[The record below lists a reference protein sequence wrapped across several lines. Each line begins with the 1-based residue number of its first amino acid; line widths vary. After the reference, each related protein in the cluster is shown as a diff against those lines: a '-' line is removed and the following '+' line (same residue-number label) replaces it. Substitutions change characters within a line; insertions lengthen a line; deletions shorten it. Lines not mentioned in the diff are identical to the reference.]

1 MALAPD
7 RARSDLDILRKA
19 QRSKLVVL
27 GVMLTGIVS
36 VAVLTRGGPIG
47 KSDQPA
53 SVFVVRSG
61 DARFGPAL
69 RDLGFTV
76 VEGELDYFLEQAEL
90 HTPDFEG
97 SDVEKTLH
105 LADWSGH
112 AFVAFEDPSALGLDA
127 PSSFSAYPLELAD
140 DNAPVGEATH
150 FAVVSVGNYG
160 FPHLVTTPRERS
172 SAHTGHEL
180 DLLTALFQQ
189 SPLRETADET
199 ANSPHEIFALRTRLQ
214 AALERLDEITAADET
229 MTRIQENTRRAL
241 ADEPFDL
248 DGDGRDEPGPQLL
261 GGLDESVNPVIA
273 LADGSILTIV
283 RPIDITSRNGLTAD
297 ISLGRT
303 WEFKFLPPGET
314 DPAKRERCSSLLGG
328 ELVQQGARPRF
339 RWSTRGDAL
348 LIDDGKTPR
357 VFTLAQAAAGEPSP
371 APCSFVER
379 GAVPHTL
386 GDRRNLGAPHK
397 TGAVARSFLDDGAI
411 VITVTR
417 PGGEVI
423 ELARADNTFAEYSS
437 PVWLDDRHV
446 AVSGRVRLLD
456 EVDQPVRGLPAELLR
471 EGVISGLHV
480 FSIDHPGESL
490 LIPAHV
496 LEDAASVWQIVALP
510 ERDDKPRLALTAPT
524 DVQDAHLYQLELPE
538 SFPSLFERA
547 VADARANEPAPA
559 GTSPAPAA
567 KPRDG
572 EAEAAEWSPVLQD
585 AGFMARGHAGAQVH
599 VYWPGV
605 TAVTRLGER
614 PVTDPA
620 VSLAGDKLVAQLAAG
635 RFGYELGVLDLN
647 APNASFQFIT
657 HNDLDDHTPMFT
669 ADGARVVFRTRY
681 KIERT
686 TWKMTAGRIVDAP

>member
-27 GVMLTGIVS
+27 GVMLTGIVG

-76 VEGELDYFLEQAEL
+76 VEGDLDYFLEQAAL

-97 SDVEKTLH
+97 SDVEKALH

-127 PSSFSAYPLELAD
+127 PASFETYPLELAE
-140 DNAPVGEATH
+140 DNAPVEASTR
-150 FAVVSVGNYG
+150 FAVVSVGDYG
-160 FPHLVTTPRERS
+160 FPHRVTTPRARS
-172 SAHTGHEL
+172 GAHVGHEL

-189 SPLRETADET
+189 SPLRETADED
-199 ANSPHEIFALRTRLQ
+199 ANSPHEIFALRTRLL

-241 ADEPFDL
+241 TDDPQGAA
-248 DGDGRDEPGPQLL
+248 PGPQLL

-283 RPIDITSRNGLTAD
+283 RPINITSRNGLTAD
-297 ISLGRT
+297 INLGRT
-303 WEFKFLPPGET
+303 WEFKYLPPGET

-328 ELVQQGARPRF
+328 ELIQQGARPRF
-339 RWSTRGDAL
+339 RASARGDAL
-348 LIDDGKTPR
+348 LIDDGRTPR
-357 VFTLAQAAAGEPSP
+357 VFTLARAAEGEPAP
-371 APCSFVER
+371 TPCSFVER
-379 GAVPHTL
+379 GAAPHTL
-386 GDRRNLGAPHK
+386 GDRRNLGTPH
-397 TGAVARSFLDDGAI
+397 TSGAVARAFLDDGAI

-417 PGGEVI
+417 PGGEVV

-437 PVWLDDRHV
+437 PIWLDDQHV

-456 EVDQPVRGLPAELLR
+456 EDDQPAQGLPPQLLR
-471 EGVISGLHV
+471 DGVVSGLHV

-496 LEDAASVWQIVALP
+496 FEDAASVWQIVALP
-510 ERDDKPRLALTAPT
+510 ERAHKPRLALTAPA

-538 SFPSLFERA
+538 RFSALFERA
-547 VADARANEPAPA
+547 LADAR
-559 GTSPAPAA
+559 
-567 KPRDG
+567 RDQELARPG
-572 EAEAAEWSPVLQD
+572 EAPSTPSAARTGSADADADANPEWSPVLQD
-585 AGFMARGHAGAQVH
+585 VGFMARGHAGAQVH

-614 PVTDPA
+614 AVTDPA
-620 VSLAGDKLVAQLAAG
+620 VSPAGDKLVAQLDGG
-635 RFGYELGVLDLN
+635 RYGYELGVLELD
-647 APNASFQFIT
+647 APDASFQFIT